1 MPLLEIT
8 ASKKITAIVA
18 LEDSTAK
25 QIDQY
30 ATFTKGSADDVVN
43 AALEYV
49 FGKDKDFQRY
59 REENANAKPLIALR
73 IKRPVV
79 IAAKPA
85 TKPAEQKPVAAA
97 VPAAAR

>member
-59 REENANAKPLIALR
+59 REENANATPSQLAERMPLSTR
-73 IKRPVV
+73 RTSRPM
-79 IAAKPA
+79 
-85 TKPAEQKPVAAA
+85 
-97 VPAAAR
+97 R